1 MELNDGDFRV
11 LHTSESTESVTH
23 FLVENK
29 AFDKLKLPSPVIAD
43 DMNDELD
50 DTLKLSLA

>member
-1 MELNDGDFRV
+1 M
-11 LHTSESTESVTH
+11 SESTGSVTH

-29 AFDKLKLPSPVIAD
+29 AFHKLKLLSPMIAD

-50 DTLKLSLA
+50 DMLKLSLA

>member
-1 MELNDGDFRV
+1 M
-11 LHTSESTESVTH
+11 SESTESVTH

-29 AFDKLKLPSPVIAD
+29 AFDKLRLPSPVIAD

-50 DTLKLSLA
+50 DMLKLSLA